1 MHSGKL
7 EFLALKWAVTE
18 QSRDYLYYAPKFVV
32 YTDNNPLTYVLK
44 STKLNVTGLR
54 WVEEL
59 ADFNFEIRYRP
70 GKLNT
75 DADSLSRIPAD
86 FKNYMDSCTER
97 VVPES
102 LQASICRIQTSSSG
116 DSIWLMALTDDD
128 GELHQVDI
136 PSQASCNQVKVV
148 DIVRAQKEEPHI
160 GRVLKVIKANQKP
173 TVGQKRKESPLVRKL
188 LNEWH
193 KLHVDKKSGILHRNQ
208 KIVLPQN
215 YPRWLL
221 RDFISLT

>member
-1 MHSGKL
+1 M
-7 EFLALKWAVTE
+7 
-18 QSRDYLYYAPKFVV
+18 V
-32 YTDNNPLTYVLK
+32 YTDNNPLTYVLT
-44 STKLNVTGLR
+44 SAKLNVTGLR
-54 WVEEL
+54 WVGEL
-59 ADFNFEIRYRP
+59 ADFDFEIRYRP

-102 LQASICRIQTSSSG
+102 LQASICGIQTLSSG
-116 DSIWLMALTDDD
+116 DSIWLMVLTDDD

-148 DIVRAQKEEPHI
+148 DIVRAQKEEPQT

-173 TVGQKRKESPLVRKL
+173 TVGQK
-188 LNEWH
+188 
-193 KLHVDKKSGILHRNQ
+193 Q
-208 KIVLPQN
+208 K
-215 YPRWLL
+215 
-221 RDFISLT
+221 